1 MKPIKIKI
9 TPSEIHSEI
18 GFPEDFDILEKELR
32 AQIGKRNF
40 LIVSDTNVAKHTSF
54 LERFEKKE
62 VFILDPKKDHKNW
75 EGAEKILGACFVKN
89 LDRSSVI
96 IAISGGVVGD
106 MTGFVAALF
115 MRGVP
120 VIQVPTTLMGMVDS
134 AIGGKTAI
142 NCKFGKNLIGS
153 FHQPESIWCCD
164 DFLKTLPESEIKNGL
179 AEMIKHGIIASP
191 KHFEDLEK
199 ISDSLSPPGRDKSEG
214 EKTLR
219 RILPQIIK
227 IIPDSI
233 KIKTDIIQEDTQEK
247 GARLALNLGHTF
259 GHAIELLSDMGISH
273 GQAVAI
279 GTVMA
284 AQRSLEQ
291 KMCSMDLVDRIEN
304 IFNKFGIDVTC
315 DFEKSE
321 IWEAMKHDKKKK
333 DGHIRLVLPT
343 EIGNVEVV
351 TV

>member
-1 MKPIKIKI
+1 MKPLKINI

-18 GFPEDFDILEKELR
+18 GFLEDFDKLEKELR
-32 AQIGKRNF
+32 AKIGKRNF
-40 LIVSDTNVAKHTSF
+40 LIVSDTNVAKYTSF
-54 LERFEKKE
+54 LERFEKKD
-62 VFILDPKKDHKNW
+62 VFILDPKTDHKNW
-75 EGAEKILGACFVKN
+75 EGAEKILGACFTKD
-89 LDRSSVI
+89 LDRSGI
-96 IAISGGVVGD
+96 IVAIGGGVVGD
-106 MTGFVAALF
+106 MTGFIASLY

-153 FHQPESIWCCD
+153 FHQPESIWCCN

-191 KHFEDLEK
+191 AHFEDLERIASPHPK
-199 ISDSLSPPGRDKSEG
+199 IED
-214 EKTLR
+214 
-219 RILPQIIK
+219 
-227 IIPDSI
+227 IIPLIPASI
-233 KIKTDIIQEDTQEK
+233 KIKTDLIQEDTKEK

-259 GHAIELLSDMGISH
+259 GHAIELLSDMGIPH

-279 GTVMA
+279 GTMMA
-284 AQRSLEQ
+284 ANHSLEQ
-291 KMCSMDLVDRIEN
+291 EMCSIGLVDRIEN
-304 IFNKFGIDVTC
+304 IFNKFGIEVTC
-315 DFEKSE
+315 DFAEDE

-343 EIGNVEVV
+343 EIGKVEVV